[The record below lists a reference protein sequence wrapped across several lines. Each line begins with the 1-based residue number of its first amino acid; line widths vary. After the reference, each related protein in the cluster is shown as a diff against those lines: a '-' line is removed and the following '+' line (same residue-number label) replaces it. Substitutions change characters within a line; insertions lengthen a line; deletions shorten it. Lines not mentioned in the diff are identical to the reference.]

1 MTQHGYCIRSDGL
14 LNNRT
19 IYTHI
24 TFNHED
30 PGLHYHDFIEFFY
43 VVDGKC
49 QHLLNGVQTKIASSD
64 ACLLTPNDV
73 HMFENPSE
81 TFLHRDILFQTDY
94 FRSIC
99 NIYNESLYDS
109 FVDATL
115 CKQFRMTSEQLNQ
128 LEQLISPVAL
138 NPDIQDSFCPGAVC
152 TFIITALLS
161 QQLNYQSQYP
171 IWITKLLSLLSAP
184 ENFTMDQQLL
194 IGTLPYSQEY
204 ICRTFKKMI
213 GKTIT
218 DYFNEQKMKYAYTLL
233 QTSSY
238 SIEQICERINFHNIS
253 YFYRSFKK
261 SFQITPRQVIDLK
274 KDKKPI

>member
-1 MTQHGYCIRSDGL
+1 MAENGYCIKSDGL
-14 LNNRT
+14 LNNRM

-43 VVDGKC
+43 VLDGKC
-49 QHLLNGVQTKIASSD
+49 SHLLNGVQTRITSGD

-73 HMFENPSE
+73 HFFENASE

-94 FRSIC
+94 FKSIC
-99 NIYNESLYDS
+99 GLYADNLYND
-109 FVDATL
+109 FVDAAL
-115 CKQFRMTSEQLNQ
+115 SKQVRLTSEQLNQ
-128 LEQLISPVAL
+128 LEHLVQPVAL
-138 NPDIQDSFCPGAVC
+138 NPDIQDTFCPGAVC
-152 TFIITALLS
+152 TFIITAFIS
-161 QQLNYQSQYP
+161 QHLNVQTQYP

-184 ENFTMDQQLL
+184 ENFTIDQQLL

-218 DYFNEQKMKYAYTLL
+218 DYFNEQKMRYAYTLL

-238 SIEQICERINFHNIS
+238 SIEQICERINFHNVS
-253 YFYRSFKK
+253 YFYRLFNKI
-261 SFQITPRQVIDLK
+261 FHITPRQVMYQKTERLG
-274 KDKKPI
+274 